1 MVLKLKIIQKFS
13 NLSHVLNSMHQI
25 RKFPL
30 LFSTFFVFISTISS
44 ILAQTDTT
52 QVDSSKTG
60 VLFDY
65 TIARVEYFTG
75 SDIDNFIKVD
85 TSLNNFQKFNPARR
99 STFQNTY
106 LGNLGS
112 PYYSRWFDFDR
123 EIGFDYGRH
132 ERDPYLFDIDELKY
146 YRNNVPFTDLYYVA
160 GSDAEQLFH
169 ITHARNIGKD
179 INIALDFEK
188 IASDGYYQRMKN
200 EYTNVALTGW
210 YKTPGGKYSV
220 YAGGIYS
227 QNKSDENGG
236 INNDTLFDYPN
247 PDLAEPFRY
256 EAFTE
261 WKNWQGQITQ
271 QYHFGKTQ
279 SYVIND
285 STNGTYYAPSVALS
299 HTFGLHNYY
308 YLFEDAEFDKSFYGF
323 IYTDADTLRDQ
334 SDVDGYYNRFSI
346 GSEKNKTIAKDSLVA
361 AKFNWEVFGLQ
372 QYHEVSDQSGEIIYN
387 NLIAGASLGGKYLID
402 SLMNF
407 KIKGEY
413 DLETND
419 YEGNIHIKFPGLPFN
434 PAINIVNAI
443 FSPTSIQNHYFGFNS
458 RWEQDLDKI
467 KYSKLGLTLSSLKF
481 GFKLNL
487 SYEIANDF
495 IAYGESGEPQNFD
508 LTISKIVLSQNFK
521 LGNFHLNNAIGAQ
534 SFKEG
539 FLSSKYELP
548 NLLANI
554 SWYYENHLFKSALFF
569 QVGIDAWYCSDYGLQ
584 GYEFITG
591 NWIYNA
597 TIDDPAENNFMPV
610 IDVFANFDI
619 RTFRFFVKMDN
630 VAQGLFNK
638 GYFEAPYYPMQPRG
652 FKLGVD
658 WFLFY

>member
-1 MVLKLKIIQKFS
+1 MILKQIILILRSLRFVKN
-13 NLSHVLNSMHQI
+13 NLWAKLH
-25 RKFPL
+25 FL
-30 LFSTFFVFISTISS
+30 LLLSGMLMISS
-44 ILAQTDTT
+44 TSLAQTDTT
-52 QVDSSKTG
+52 QVDSIKTG

-65 TIARVEYFTG
+65 TIARVEYFVG

-85 TSLNNFQKFNPARR
+85 TTLNHFQKFNPVRK
-99 STFQNTY
+99 SLFENTY

-112 PYYSRWFDFDR
+112 PYYSRWFDLDR

-132 ERDPYLFDIDELKY
+132 ERDLYLFDIDELKY
-146 YRNNVPFTDLYYVA
+146 YRNNVPFTDLYYVT

-179 INIALDFEK
+179 INIALDFDK
-188 IASDGYYQRMKN
+188 ISSDGYYQRMKN

-236 INNDTLFDYPN
+236 INNDTLFNYPN

-271 QYHFGKTQ
+271 QYHFGKTK
-279 SYVIND
+279 SYVIDD
-285 STNGTYYAPSVALS
+285 STSGTYFAPSVALT
-299 HTFGLHNYY
+299 HTFGLHNYF
-308 YLFEDAEFDKSFYGF
+308 YLFEDAEIDQSFYGF
-323 IYTDADTLRDQ
+323 IYSEADTLRDQ
-334 SDVDGYYNRFSI
+334 ADVDGFYNRFSV
-346 GSEKNKTIAKDSLVA
+346 GSEKFKTISKDSLVA
-361 AKFNWEVFGLQ
+361 TKFNWEIFGLQ
-372 QYHEVSDQSGEIIYN
+372 QYHELSDQSGEYIYN
-387 NLIAGASLGGKYLID
+387 NLIAGASIGAKYMFD
-402 SLMNF
+402 SLFNF

-419 YEGNIHIKFPGLPFN
+419 YEGNIHIKFPGLPLN
-434 PAINIVNAI
+434 PAIKFTNALY
-443 FSPTSIQNHYFGFNS
+443 SPTVIQNHYYGFNN
-458 RWEQDLDKI
+458 RWDQDLDKI
-467 KYSKLGLTLSSLKF
+467 QHTKLAFTLSNLTF
-481 GFKLNL
+481 GFKLTA
-487 SYEIANDF
+487 SYEIDKNF
-495 IAYGESGEPQNFD
+495 ILYDEYGEPWNHSLNIKQ
-508 LTISKIVLSQNFK
+508 IVLSQNFT
-521 LGNFHLNNAIGAQ
+521 LGNFHLHNVVGAQ
-534 SFKEG
+534 VFKKAFLFSG
-539 FLSSKYELP
+539 FELP
-548 NLLANI
+548 KLLANI

-569 QVGIDAWYCSDYGLQ
+569 QTGIDAWYCSEYALS
-584 GYEFITG
+584 GYEFISG
-591 NWIYNA
+591 SWINSAGYN
-597 TIDDPAENNFMPV
+597 DPEFVNFMPV

-638 GYFEAPYYPMQPRG
+638 GYYEAPHYPMQPRG

>member
-1 MVLKLKIIQKFS
+1 MILKQIILILRSLRFVKN
-13 NLSHVLNSMHQI
+13 NLWAKLH
-25 RKFPL
+25 FL
-30 LFSTFFVFISTISS
+30 LLLSGLLMISS
-44 ILAQTDTT
+44 TSLAQTDTT
-52 QVDSSKTG
+52 QVDSIKSG

-65 TIARVEYFTG
+65 TIARVEYFVG

-85 TSLNNFQKFNPARR
+85 TTLNHFQKFNPARK
-99 STFQNTY
+99 SLFENTY

-112 PYYSRWFDFDR
+112 PYYSRWFDLDR

-132 ERDPYLFDIDELKY
+132 ERDLYLFDIDELKY
-146 YRNNVPFTDLYYVA
+146 YRNNVPFTDLYYVT

-179 INIALDFEK
+179 INIALDFDK
-188 IASDGYYQRMKN
+188 ISSDGYYQRMKN

-236 INNDTLFDYPN
+236 INNDTLFNYPN

-271 QYHFGKTQ
+271 QYHFGKTK
-279 SYVIND
+279 SYVIDD
-285 STNGTYYAPSVALS
+285 STSGTYFAPSVALT
-299 HTFGLHNYY
+299 HTFGLHNYF
-308 YLFEDAEFDKSFYGF
+308 YLFEDAEIDQSFYGF
-323 IYTDADTLRDQ
+323 IYSEADTLRDQ
-334 SDVDGYYNRFSI
+334 ADVDGFYNRFSV
-346 GSEKNKTIAKDSLVA
+346 GSEKFKTISNDSMVA
-361 AKFNWEVFGLQ
+361 AKFNWEIFGMQ
-372 QYHEVSDQSGEIIYN
+372 QYHELSDQSGEYIYN
-387 NLIAGASLGGKYLID
+387 NLIAGVSIGGKYMFD
-402 SLMNF
+402 SLFNF

-419 YEGNIHIKFPGLPFN
+419 YEGNIHIKFPGLPLN
-434 PAINIVNAI
+434 PAINFMSAL
-443 FSPTSIQNHYFGFNS
+443 FSPTVIQNHYYGFNS
-458 RWEQDLDKI
+458 RWESDLDKI
-467 KYSKLGLTLSSLKF
+467 QYTKIGLTLSNLTF
-481 GFKLNL
+481 GFKLNA
-487 SYEIANDF
+487 SYELCKNLIVF
-495 IAYGESGEPQNFD
+495 GENIEPRNLD
-508 LTISKIVLSQNFK
+508 LTVKKIALTQNLT
-521 LGNFHLNNAIGAQ
+521 LGNFHLNNTVGFQ
-534 SFKEG
+534 VFKDG
-539 FLSSKYELP
+539 FLSPGFELP
-548 NLLANI
+548 KLLANI
-554 SWYYENHLFKSALFF
+554 SYYYENHLFKSALFF
-569 QVGIDAWYCSDYGLQ
+569 QTGIDVWYCSDYGLS
-584 GYEFITG
+584 GYEFISG
-591 NWIYNA
+591 SWINSAGYN
-597 TIDDPAENNFMPV
+597 DPEFINFMPV

-638 GYFEAPYYPMQPRG
+638 GYYEAPHYPMQPRG